1 MKKDSK
7 YWTIHKEV
15 YMTELD
21 KLDNEIAGI
30 IQTKPDS
37 KEASM
42 FNERLDTQIE
52 KRMEEDSKVVG

>member
-21 KLDNEIAGI
+21 KLDNEIVGI